1 MLHRISSK
9 TLYDQR
15 RALLA
20 WALGLVLWVGMYAAL
35 WPSIRNQPAMSDF
48 LNKMPEAL
56 RALFAASGADMSTP
70 TGYVQVE
77 LLSFMAPILLLI
89 YAVTA
94 GASAIAGEEDRRT
107 ADLLFAS
114 PVSRRRVVLDKL
126 AAMVVAVVGLCTVV
140 SVALF
145 AEGTP
150 AGMGLPAGKVV
161 ATMIHLALLAIVFG
175 CLALAVGAG
184 TGKVGLARAVPA
196 AVAVVAYVMNALGD
210 VVSWLGTARVVSPFY
225 QYIGHDPLQHGISW
239 PAVGVAAGTAAVLVL
254 IAIKTF
260 ERRDIAG

>member
-35 WPSIRNQPAMSDF
+35 WPSIRDQPAMSDF

-56 RALFAASGADMSTP
+56 RALFAATGADMSTP

-89 YAVTA
+89 YAVTT
-94 GASAIAGEEDRRT
+94 GAAAIAGEEDRRT
-107 ADLLFAS
+107 ADLLFAN
-114 PVSRRRVVLDKL
+114 PVSRRRVVLEKL
-126 AAMVVAVVGLCTVV
+126 AAMTLAVFGLCAVVAL
-140 SVALF
+140 ALF

-150 AGMGLPAGKVV
+150 AGMGLPVGNVI
-161 ATMIHLALLAIVFG
+161 ATMLHLALLAIVFG
-175 CLALAVGAG
+175 CLALAVGAA

-196 AVAVVAYVMNALGD
+196 AIAVVAYVMNALGD
-210 VVSWLGTARVVSPFY
+210 VVSWLGSARIVSPFY
-225 QYIGHDPLQHGISW
+225 QYIGHDPLRHGISW
-239 PAVGVAAGTAAVLVL
+239 PAVLVAVGTATILVV
-254 IAIKTF
+254 IAIESF